1 MTELLKDKKI
11 ITIILAIVLIV
22 LEILTYPYKVRVDN
36 GEIKCSNALGQT
48 VKCR

>member
-1 MTELLKDKKI
+1 MTRTLKDKNI
-11 ITIILAIVLIV
+11 ISTILIIGLIV
-22 LEILTYPYKVRVDN
+22 LAILTYPYKVRVDN